1 MTTLNLDGHQIDIER
16 QLLELDRADCEDS
29 LYKFLKHSWKHID
42 ASTFTEG
49 WPIEAIAEHLQA
61 VADGEIRKLIINIPP
76 RMGKSSITSCAF
88 PAWVWAQPWSS
99 PTSGPGVQ
107 FLHASYA
114 QSLSLRDSTKCRRLI
129 ESPWY
134 QSLWGDRFSLMG
146 DQNTKTRF
154 DNDKNGSRLSTSVG
168 SALTGEGGSIIVV
181 DDPNAAQEA
190 HSEATIAST
199 IEWWDGALSTRLNDP
214 KTGAFVVI
222 QQRLSEEDLT
232 GHILSKD
239 VGEWTHLCLPMR
251 YEWQRHSY
259 TSIGWNDPRGLD
271 DEGEPLVTVNENGD
285 RLAVSPE
292 AQIELE
298 DREGTLLWEDRFGE
312 REVANLE
319 REMGPW
325 KSAGQLQQ
333 RPEPKGG
340 GIIKREW
347 WQPWERD
354 FFPSMDLIIAT
365 LDTAYT
371 SKTENDP
378 SALTVWGVFTSG
390 VTVQAPHHSVNR
402 DGARVEYTRER
413 EYTETSPK
421 VMLMDAWEGRY
432 ELHDLV
438 LKVSDT
444 CRKMKVDILL
454 IENKA
459 AGHSVAQEIRR
470 MYGYEKFGVMMFDP
484 KSQDKLSRLYSVQH
498 LFAEG
503 LVYAP
508 IKQWAEMVISQV
520 GQFPKGKHDDL
531 VDTVS
536 MAMRHLRDTG
546 AILRGDEFRA
556 ELNDSLSFKGN
567 NQWEP
572 LYPI

>member
-1 MTTLNLDGHQIDIER
+1 MNKLVIDGREISIDE
-16 QLLELDRADCEDS
+16 QLRDLDRVDCEDD
-29 LYKFLKHSWKHID
+29 LYSFLKYSWRYID
-42 ASTFTEG
+42 SSEFTDG
-49 WPIEAIAEHLQA
+49 WPIQAVADHLQA
-61 VADGEIRKLIINIPP
+61 VTDGDIKRLIINIPP
-76 RMGKSSITSCAF
+76 RCAKSSLTSVAF
-88 PAWVWAQPWSS
+88 PAWTWAQPWNGH
-99 PTSGPGVQ
+99 TSGPGVQ

-114 QSLSLRDSTKCRRLI
+114 QQLSLRDSVKCRRLI

-134 QSLWGDRFSLMG
+134 QQLWGDRFRLTG

-154 DNDKNGSRLSTSVG
+154 DNDKGGSRLSTSVG

-190 HSEATIAST
+190 FSEATIHST
-199 IEWWDGALSTRLNDP
+199 IEWWDSALSTRLNDP
-214 KTGAFVVI
+214 KQGAFVVI

-259 TSIGWNDPRGLD
+259 SSIGWHDPRGLD
-271 DEGEPLVTVNENGD
+271 EEGDPLIEVNENGE
-285 RLAVSPE
+285 RIPVSVD

-298 DREGTLLWEDRFGE
+298 KREGFLLWPERFGE
-312 REVANLE
+312 REVGILE
-319 REMGPW
+319 RQLGPW
-325 KSAGQLQQ
+325 AAAGQLQQ

-340 GIIKREW
+340 GIIKSDW
-347 WQPWERD
+347 WQPWSSPIYPNMD
-354 FFPSMDLIIAT
+354 FIIACV
-365 LDTAYT
+365 DTAYT
-371 SKTENDP
+371 AKTENDP
-378 SALTVWGVFTSG
+378 SAMTVWGVFSQD
-390 VTVQAPHHSVNR
+390 VSVQAPNQAV
-402 DGARVEYTRER
+402 ARHGGLVQYSRS
-413 EYTETSPK
+413 YTEVNPR
-421 VMLMDAWEGRY
+421 VMLMHAWQGRF

-438 LKVSDT
+438 NKISHT
-444 CRKMKVDILL
+444 CREMQVDTVL

-459 AGHSVAQEIRR
+459 AGHSVAQEIKRL
-470 MYGYEKFGVMMFDP
+470 YGFEKFNLQMYDP

-503 LVYAP
+503 LVFAP
-508 IKQWAEMVISQV
+508 NYQWADMVIQQV

-546 AILRGDEFRA
+546 LILRPSEWQA
-556 ELNDSLSFKGN
+556 ELDDKFSFKGGGKAT
-567 NQWEP
+567 P
-572 LYPI
+572 LYPA